1 MSHNFSYWE
10 KTSFLSGFDILIIGS
25 GIVGL
30 SAALHLK
37 KKRPE
42 WNIGVLE
49 SGFLP
54 SGASTKNA
62 GFACFGSIS
71 ELLEEFKTHSEDE
84 VLSIIEMRWK
94 GLQKLRKTLGDHV
107 ISFENY
113 GGFELFKHDESDLSE
128 QCINN
133 IPHFNRLL
141 QDIIGK
147 PDIYAVKN
155 AKIAEFGLAGIN
167 HIICNKYEAQ
177 INTGRMLRA
186 LLSYVQGLGVLI
198 LNNCKVNELEEDSS
212 RQILHTN
219 QGILRS
225 ERVIIAT
232 NAFGRELIPELD
244 VKPGR
249 GQVLI
254 TEPVHNLKIKGTF
267 HYNRGFTYFRN
278 IDDRILLGGFRN
290 LDFKT
295 EETFSLGTTD
305 IIQNSLEKLLYECIV
320 PERKLKIEQRW
331 SGIMGFGKELK
342 PIIRKLNPGVY
353 CAVRCNGMGIAMGS
367 LSGQMVADLVEV

>member
-1 MSHNFSYWE
+1 MSDNFSYWE

-37 KKRPE
+37 KKRPK

-71 ELLEEFKTHSEDE
+71 ELLEDFKTHSEAE
-84 VLSIIEMRWK
+84 VLSMIEMRWK
-94 GLQKLRKTLGDHV
+94 GLQKLRKTLGDQV
-107 ISFENY
+107 ISYQNH
-113 GGFELFKHDESDLSE
+113 GGFELFKHDESDLAE
-128 QCINN
+128 HCINN
-133 IPHFNRLL
+133 IPRFNRLL
-141 QDIIGK
+141 KDIIGK

-155 AKIAEFGLAGIN
+155 AKIAESGLAGIN
-167 HIICNKYEAQ
+167 NIICNKYEAQ
-177 INTGRMLRA
+177 INTGKMLRA
-186 LLSYVQGLGVLI
+186 LLSHVQGLGVLI
-198 LNNCKVNELEEDSS
+198 LNNCKVNKLEEDNS

-232 NAFGRELIPELD
+232 NAFGSELVPELD

-295 EETFSLGTTD
+295 EETFSPGTTE

-320 PERKLKIEQRW
+320 PGRKLKIEQRW

-342 PIIRKLNPGVY
+342 PIILKISSGVY

-367 LSGQMVADLVEV
+367 LSGEMVADLVQV

>member
-1 MSHNFSYWE
+1 MSDNFSYWE

-71 ELLEEFKTHSEDE
+71 ELLEDFKTHSEAE
-84 VLSIIEMRWK
+84 VLSMIEMRWK
-94 GLQKLRKTLGDHV
+94 GLQKLRKTLGDQA
-107 ISFENY
+107 ICFENH
-113 GGFELFKHDESDLSE
+113 GGFELFKYDESDLAE
-128 QCINN
+128 HCINN
-133 IPHFNRLL
+133 IPRFNRLL
-141 QDIIGK
+141 KDIIGK

-167 HIICNKYEAQ
+167 NIICNKYEAQ

-186 LLSYVQGLGVLI
+186 LLSHVQGLGVLI
-198 LNNCKVNELEEDSS
+198 LNNCKVNKLEEDNS

-219 QGILRS
+219 QGIFRS
-225 ERVIIAT
+225 DRVIIAT
-232 NAFGRELIPELD
+232 NAFGSELVPELD

-278 IDDRILLGGFRN
+278 IDDRILLGGLRN

-295 EETFSLGTTD
+295 EETFSPGTTEM
-305 IIQNSLEKLLYECIV
+305 IQNSLEKLLYECIV
-320 PERKLKIEQRW
+320 PGRKLKIEQRW

-342 PIIRKLNPGVY
+342 PIIQKLSPGVY
-353 CAVRCNGMGIAMGS
+353 CAVRCNGMGIAIGS
-367 LSGQMVADLVEV
+367 LSGEMVADLVQV